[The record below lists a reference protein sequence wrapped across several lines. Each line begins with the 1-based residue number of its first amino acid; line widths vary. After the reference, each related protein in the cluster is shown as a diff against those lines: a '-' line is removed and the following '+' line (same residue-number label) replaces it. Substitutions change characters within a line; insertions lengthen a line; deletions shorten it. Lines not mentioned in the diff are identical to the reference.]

1 MKNVASLFTQEARA
15 ALENQLGIALSDGHD
30 YSDEEL
36 GGLYERIT
44 EEFPYSFDE
53 NGEPD
58 PMGLLFESLLDT
70 FITNKL
76 VSFPESSEQKGN

>member
-53 NGEPD
+53 NGEPMKD
-58 PMGLLFESLLDT
+58 AKVAKIIDG
-70 FITNKL
+70 
-76 VSFPESSEQKGN
+76 VYVAQ